1 MVMAEQ
7 PSHAHSLPRPSC
19 NLTLRKDCAY
29 AKWRALSTP
38 PPSIVL
44 LGIYARLSALVLFS
58 TMDAMVKWLGE
69 SYGPFQMMLFRSTL
83 ALVPLYLFYRNS
95 GGFRLARSRRP
106 LLQAARIVTGFGSL
120 LGFFYVF
127 PRMPL
132 VDAYAISYAAP
143 LFMVG
148 LAALVLDEQVG
159 WRRWSA
165 VAAGFVGVLI
175 MLEPWTISIHWLS
188 VVVLGATFCYS
199 LSTVL
204 TRLISRY
211 DHDVA
216 TIFWYCL
223 FASIVSLVGAIP
235 DWKWPSPAG
244 WVWLCSLGLIGGIGQ
259 VLVTRALRLT
269 PASVLAP
276 FDYVTIVFAVL
287 YGYLCFREDPSPAVW
302 VGLPLVIGSG
312 FYILHRERLRALQPA
327 AAAA

>member
-1 MVMAEQ
+1 M
-7 PSHAHSLPRPSC
+7 
-19 NLTLRKDCAY
+19 
-29 AKWRALSTP
+29 
-38 PPSIVL
+38 L
-44 LGIYARLSALVLFS
+44 LGIYARVTALVVFS
-58 TMDAMVKWLGE
+58 TMDALVKWLGE

-83 ALVPLYLFYRNS
+83 ALVPLYLLYRNS
-95 GGFRLARSRRP
+95 GGLRLVRSRRP
-106 LLQAARIVTGFGSL
+106 LLQMARIVTGFGSL

-148 LAALVLDEQVG
+148 LAALMLGEEVG

-165 VAAGFVGVLI
+165 VAVGFLGVLI
-175 MLEPWTISIHWLS
+175 MLEPWTISLHWLS
-188 VVVLGATFCYS
+188 LVVLGATLCYS

-216 TIFWYCL
+216 TIFWFCL
-223 FASIVSLVGAIP
+223 FASGASLIGALP

-244 WVWLCSLGLIGGIGQ
+244 WAWLCSLGLVGGIGQ
-259 VLVTRALRLT
+259 ILVTRALRLA

-276 FDYVTIVFAVL
+276 FDYTSIVFAVL
-287 YGYLCFREDPSPAVW
+287 YGYLWFREDPSPAVW
-302 VGLPLVIGSG
+302 IGLPLVMGSG
-312 FYILHRERLRALQPA
+312 LYILQQERLKGQA
-327 AAAA
+327 AGDRGGSRRPLAP

>member
-1 MVMAEQ
+1 M
-7 PSHAHSLPRPSC
+7 
-19 NLTLRKDCAY
+19 
-29 AKWRALSTP
+29 
-38 PPSIVL
+38 L
-44 LGIYARLSALVLFS
+44 LGIYARVTALVLFS

-95 GGFRLARSRRP
+95 GGIRLVRSRRP
-106 LLQAARIVTGFGSL
+106 LLQVLRIATGFGSL
-120 LGFFYVF
+120 LGFFYAL

-165 VAAGFVGVLI
+165 TAVGFVGVLA

-188 VVVLGATFCYS
+188 LVMLGATFCYS

-216 TIFWYCL
+216 TIFWYCV
-223 FASIVSLVGAIP
+223 FAAVVSLIGAIP

-244 WVWLCSLGLIGGIGQ
+244 WAWLCSLGLIGGIGQ

-287 YGYLCFREDPSPAVW
+287 YGYLWFREDPSPAVW
-302 VGLPLVIGSG
+302 IGLPLVIGSG
-312 FYILHRERLRALQPA
+312 LYILYRERLRALQQPKA
-327 AAAA
+327 AAV

>member
-1 MVMAEQ
+1 
-7 PSHAHSLPRPSC
+7 
-19 NLTLRKDCAY
+19 
-29 AKWRALSTP
+29 
-38 PPSIVL
+38 VL
-44 LGIYARLSALVLFS
+44 LGIHARVTALVLFS
-58 TMDAMVKWLGE
+58 TMDAMVKWLGD

-83 ALVPLYLFYRNS
+83 ALVPLYLFYRKS
-95 GGFRLARSRRP
+95 GGIRLVRSRRP
-106 LLQAARIVTGFGSL
+106 LLQVLRIATGFGSL
-120 LGFFYVF
+120 LGFFYVL

-165 VAAGFVGVLI
+165 TAVGFVGVLI

-188 VVVLGATFCYS
+188 LVVLGATFCYS

-216 TIFWYCL
+216 TIFWFCL
-223 FASIVSLVGAIP
+223 SASIVSLIGAMP
-235 DWKWPSPAG
+235 DWRWPSPAG
-244 WVWLCSLGLIGGIGQ
+244 WAWLCSLGLLGGIGQ
-259 VLVTRALRLT
+259 ILATRALRLA

-276 FDYVTIVFAVL
+276 FDYASIAFAVL
-287 YGYLCFREDPSPAVW
+287 YGYLWFREDPSPAVW
-302 VGLPLVIGSG
+302 IGLPLVIGSG
-312 FYILHRERLRALQPA
+312 LYVLHRERLRTLKRPVTVVA
-327 AAAA
+327 